1 VELMRHSF
9 PTLVLLLSALLACKS
24 LKEKVSGPAPAAS
37 ASATSSATGSAASGG
52 EVPTGAGMDA
62 PTSPLPR
69 PLKTGQ
75 FVRYKVVQDGK
86 ESEMS
91 YSVLGQ
97 EADAHWIQFVTS
109 PKGRRVVIQ
118 LLLHIGDRNHPK
130 SAKLLGVKMKMGSTV
145 REFRGAMLA
154 RLKNEVSGA
163 MAELNVPS
171 LQGLEQED
179 VTVPAGTF
187 KNSYKREST
196 MTLYGFQ
203 DKSRQWL
210 HTGLPVLTLVKAQSQ
225 NHDHTMELVAYGE
238 TGAKD
243 ELE

>member
-1 VELMRHSF
+1 MRHSA
-9 PTLVLLLSALLACKS
+9 PALVLLLSALLACKS
-24 LKEKVSGPAPAAS
+24 LKEKVSGAAPATSEAPASAAS
-37 ASATSSATGSAASGG
+37 AVGSANPGSEAPAGG
-52 EVPTGAGMDA
+52 GMAA

-75 FVRYKVVQDGK
+75 YVRYKVVQDGK
-86 ESEMS
+86 ASEMS
-91 YSVLGQ
+91 YSVLGE
-97 EADAHWIQFVTS
+97 EADAHWIQFVTA

-130 SAKLLGVKMKMGSTV
+130 SAKLLAVKMKMGSMV

-163 MAELNVPS
+163 MAELTVPG

-187 KNSYKREST
+187 KSSYKREST
-196 MTLYGFQ
+196 VTLYGFH
-203 DKSRQWL
+203 DRSRQWL
-210 HTGLPVLTLVKAQSQ
+210 HTGLPLLTLVKAESQ
-225 NHDHTMELVAYGE
+225 NKDHTMELVEYGE
-238 TGAKD
+238 TGAKN

>member
-1 VELMRHSF
+1 MRHSV
-9 PTLVLLLSALLACKS
+9 PALVLLLSALLACKS
-24 LKEKVSGPAPAAS
+24 LKEKVSGAAPVAS
-37 ASATSSATGSAASGG
+37 ASAAAAASATGSAAAGG
-52 EVPTGAGMDA
+52 ELPVGGGMAA

-75 FVRYKVVQDGK
+75 FVRYKVLDKGK

-91 YSVLGQ
+91 YSVVGA
-97 EADAHWIQFVTS
+97 EADAHWIQFVTA

-130 SAKLLGVKMKMGSTV
+130 SAKLLAVKMKMGSMV

-154 RLKNEVSGA
+154 RLKREVSGA
-163 MAELNVPS
+163 MAELTVPG

-187 KNSYKREST
+187 KSAYKREST
-196 MTLYGFQ
+196 VTLYGFH
-203 DKSRQWL
+203 DRSRQWL
-210 HTGLPVLTLVKAQSQ
+210 HTGLPLLTLVKAQSV
-225 NHDHTMELVAYGE
+225 NKDHTMELVEYGE
-238 TGAKD
+238 TGAKN
-243 ELE
+243 EFK

>member
-1 VELMRHSF
+1 MRHSA
-9 PTLVLLLSALLACKS
+9 PALVLLLSALLACKS
-24 LKEKVSGPAPAAS
+24 LKEKVSGAAPATSESAAS
-37 ASATSSATGSAASGG
+37 AAGSANPGSEAPVGG
-52 EVPTGAGMDA
+52 GMAA

-69 PLKTGQ
+69 PFKTGQ
-75 FVRYKVVQDGK
+75 YVRYKVVQNGK
-86 ESEMS
+86 ESELS
-91 YSVLGQ
+91 YSVLG
-97 EADAHWIQFVTS
+97 EEVDAHWIQVVTA

-118 LLLHIGDRNHPK
+118 LLLRIGDRNDPK
-130 SAKLLGVKMKMGSTV
+130 STRLLAVKMKMGNMV

-163 MAELNVPS
+163 MAELTVPG

-187 KNSYKREST
+187 KSSYKREST
-196 MTLYGFQ
+196 VTLYGFH
-203 DKSRQWL
+203 DRSRQWL
-210 HTGLPVLTLVKAQSQ
+210 HTGLPLLTLVKAESQSK
-225 NHDHTMELVAYGE
+225 DHTMELVEYGE